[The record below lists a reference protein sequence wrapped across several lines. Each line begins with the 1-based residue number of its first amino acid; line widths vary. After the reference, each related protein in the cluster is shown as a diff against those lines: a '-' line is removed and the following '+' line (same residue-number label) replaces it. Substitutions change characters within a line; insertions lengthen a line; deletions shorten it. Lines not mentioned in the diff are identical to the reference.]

1 MHKPERIA
9 AFVVFSMVAAT
20 QTLNARE
27 PLRMQVSPAVTRAP
41 AMLTVRVSL
50 ETAADN
56 RLLQVVAESADFYR
70 SSEIQIDGANAP
82 AISVFE
88 FHNLPTGLYHVT
100 GVLVGVD
107 GRRALVSRLAKV
119 EPPFGR

>member
-9 AFVVFSMVAAT
+9 AFVVFSVVAAT

-27 PLRMQVSPAVTRAP
+27 PLRMQVSPAVARAP

-50 ETAADN
+50 ETADDN

-70 SSEIQIDGANAP
+70 SSEIQIDGAHTP
-82 AISVFE
+82 PLSVFE
-88 FHNLPTGLYHVT
+88 FRNLPTGVYYVT
-100 GVLVGVD
+100 GVLVGVH
-107 GRRALVSRLAKV
+107 GRRARVSRVATV
-119 EPPFGR
+119 EPQYGR

>member
-9 AFVVFSMVAAT
+9 AFVIFSVVAAT

-27 PLRMQVSPAVTRAP
+27 PLRMQVSPAVARAP

-50 ETAADN
+50 DTADDN

-70 SSEIQIDGANAP
+70 SSEIQIDGAHTP
-82 AISVFE
+82 PLSVFE
-88 FHNLPTGLYHVT
+88 FRNLPTGVYYVT
-100 GVLVGVD
+100 GVLVGVH
-107 GRRALVSRLAKV
+107 GRRALVSRVATV
-119 EPPFGR
+119 EPQYGR